1 MIRPRISKND
11 IDQQILQAAQSAGTG
26 EPDPIM
32 ASSAPPGIGMT
43 QPKGQWK
50 WEQPPAITDPNQ
62 AIDSIIDQFDQT
74 KDNIVKLMVAG
85 VSVEEIVTTVT
96 FNAFMEGQVNP
107 DVAELIKPALTLY
120 LMKLADDVD
129 APFKLYAEE
138 QPTNDIED
146 EELFQVM
153 KQRNPEMFNNM
164 RENLNQ
170 RKRMRTEQPV
180 EQPQE
185 IQQAPQNF
193 LQMGDV

>member
-1 MIRPRISKND
+1 MFVREKNKKEV
-11 IDQQILQAAQSAGTG
+11 DQEVLDFARDAGTG

-32 ASSAPPGIGMT
+32 AASAPPGIGMT
-43 QPKGQWK
+43 QPKGQWQ
-50 WEQPPAITDPNQ
+50 WEQPPLITDPNQ
-62 AIDSIIDQFDQT
+62 AIDAIVDQFDLA
-74 KDNIVKLMVAG
+74 KENILKLMVAG
-85 VSVEEIVTTVT
+85 ISIEEIVQTTV
-96 FNAFMEGQVNP
+96 FNAFMEGKFSP
-107 DVAELIKPALTLY
+107 DVAELIKPALSLY

-138 QPTNDIED
+138 QPTNDIDD

>member
-11 IDQQILQAAQSAGTG
+11 IDQQILQAAQSVGTG

-129 APFKLYAEE
+129 APFKLYAEDPQSNE
-138 QPTNDIED
+138 ISDV
-146 EELFQVM
+146 ELFRTM
-153 KQRNPEMFNNM
+153 KQRNPEMFTQLK
-164 RENLNQ
+164 ENVNQ
-170 RKRMRTEQPV
+170 GLRMAKAKPV
-180 EQPQE
+180 EQPQQR
-185 IQQAPQNF
+185 QQAPQNF
-193 LQMGDV
+193 LEMGDV